1 VFFGILAALLVAVPA
16 FATPG
21 PISAKRAEAQHVLA
35 ELSQLDASLGRANER
50 LNLANI
56 KLQAVQAQ
64 IKENRRELVVA
75 KANLAHGQKTI
86 AKRLVTLYTKGES
99 SPLEVILGA
108 RSLTEVLARIETE
121 DKVSSLD
128 AQVIEEVLS
137 YKAAV
142 KHHARQLKL
151 QNAQVKHLVAQREAE
166 KQTLQSQIAERQQLL
181 SSLNGQIQQL
191 IAEQQ
196 ARELRQAQAVRAAYL
211 EARSRQSQ
219 TAGSS
224 TFGVGAAT
232 PEGAAVVPSSSYGG
246 AAGVALSQIG
256 TPYVWAGSNPGG
268 FDCSGLVMY
277 AYSKMGVSLPHS
289 SYAQWNVGTA
299 VPRDQLQAGDIV
311 FFDGLGHEGIYIG
324 NGQFVHA
331 PHTGDVVKVSNLD
344 SGSYAYNYVGAR
356 RVS

>member
-1 VFFGILAALLVAVPA
+1 MFFGILAALLVAVPA

-21 PISAKRAEAQHVLA
+21 PISAKRAEAQRVLG
-35 ELSQLDASLGRANER
+35 EISQLDASLGRANER

-56 KLQAVQAQ
+56 KLDAVQAQ
-64 IKENRRELVVA
+64 IKENRRELVIA
-75 KANLAHGQKTI
+75 KANLAHGQQTI

-108 RSLTEVLARIETE
+108 RSLTEVLNRIETE

-137 YKAAV
+137 YKSAV
-142 KHHARQLKL
+142 RLHARQLKF

-166 KQTLQSQIAERQQLL
+166 KQTLQSQIGQRQQLL
-181 SSLNGQIQQL
+181 SSLNGQIQQM
-191 IAEQQ
+191 IADQQ

-219 TAGSS
+219 TAATS
-224 TFGVGAAT
+224 TLGVGAAT

-246 AAGVALSQIG
+246 AAGVALSYIG
-256 TPYVWAGSNPGG
+256 TPYVWAGAAPGG

-299 VPRDQLQAGDIV
+299 VPRDQ
-311 FFDGLGHEGIYIG
+311 
-324 NGQFVHA
+324 
-331 PHTGDVVKVSNLD
+331 
-344 SGSYAYNYVGAR
+344 R
-356 RVS
+356 RPVTSSSSTASATRASTSATASSSTRRTPATS